1 MPKEKFESYLD
12 TSGDF
17 SNKSLLR
24 AEFYLKNKVLFRNI
38 FIGVLLTWCIFSILF
53 SLIYLGKYFVF
64 DYSNDQLNS
73 IKMVKVGISPSIIE
87 KNKPQ
92 DLILGQK
99 YVFPSSKDKYDFGI
113 EVTNPN
119 KAWMAELSYS
129 VVYQGGQSLGKKVV
143 FLPGDRKFVLE
154 LGINSPGTV
163 PGNMQFNLL
172 NVSWRRLDAH
182 EIPDPID
189 YIKQRVNFSLEN
201 ISFESFGGSGVSSGR
216 LLTFDV
222 INKTL
227 FGYKEAKFNVLLK
240 SSGNIV
246 GFMPLYIS
254 DFASL
259 STQNI
264 QVSLF
269 NNTLSVDSVE
279 LQPIINVFDGSIYMS
294 L

>member
-24 AEFYLKNKVLFRNI
+24 AEFYLKHKVLFRNI

-53 SLIYLGKYFVF
+53 SLIYLGKYFIF

-73 IKMVKVGISPSIIE
+73 IKMVKVGISPSILE

-113 EVTNPN
+113 EITNPN
-119 KAWMAELSYS
+119 KAWLADLTYR
-129 VVYQGGQSLGKKVV
+129 VVYQGGQSLEKQVV
-143 FLPGDRKFVLE
+143 FLPGDRKFLLE

-172 NVSWRRLDAH
+172 NVSWRRLNAH

-189 YIKQRVNFSLEN
+189 YIKQRANFSLEN

-222 INKTL
+222 TNKTL

-240 SSGNIV
+240 SSGNII

-279 LQPIINVFDGSIYMS
+279 LQPVIDVFDNSIYIS